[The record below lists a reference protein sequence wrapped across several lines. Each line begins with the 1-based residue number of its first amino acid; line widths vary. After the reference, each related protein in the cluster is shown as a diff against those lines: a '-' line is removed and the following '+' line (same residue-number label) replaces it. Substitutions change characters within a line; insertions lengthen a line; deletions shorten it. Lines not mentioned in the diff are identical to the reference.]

1 VTQDPTNGAVS
12 KISSAVRILVA
23 EDEPEIRSYLDVA
36 LRWLG
41 YSVDFTGDGEEALTR
56 LREQGADYSL
66 LLLDMIMPRKD
77 GLETLRE
84 IRTFDTGLP
93 VIMLSSRSSSATAAD
108 AMKSGAND
116 FLVKPVSHEDLGK
129 AIHKAL
135 RFRNPDPERGSDEH
149 LPLSETCPV
158 VSSSWTKKLDLF
170 LEQVGA
176 SEVPVLLQGETGVGK
191 EVLARQ
197 IHACSRRAKKPFLKL
212 NCAALPPEL
221 IESELFGYERGAFT
235 GAFRSNPGKFE
246 LADGGTLLL
255 DEIGDM
261 DFKLQAKLLQVL
273 QDGEFL
279 RLGSN
284 EICRVDV
291 RIIAATHCDLEKAIS
306 DGRFREDLYYRL
318 NVIRIEVPSLR
329 ERGEEILSL
338 AQFFLKKHTPPG
350 TAPVEMSSSLRQT
363 LTAHDWPGNI
373 RELENVIRKL
383 IALRRSDLVVEELKQ
398 AGARRRALTVG
409 LSTRQ
414 GPDQGTESDP
424 ERRLLNFDDRAR
436 RLSAVTRHPH
446 EHAPYTVSSADADE
460 FVDGATEPSILD
472 KVDEARRQAE
482 TKAILDALNA
492 TLWNRKQA
500 ATLLNVDYKALLYK
514 MKKFGIGNK
523 AARTATR

>member
-12 KISSAVRILVA
+12 KIPSTVRILVA
-23 EDEPEIRSYLDVA
+23 EDEPEIRGYLDVA

-41 YSVDFTGDGEEALTR
+41 YSVDFVSDGEEALAR
-56 LREQGADYSL
+56 LRKQGADYSL

-93 VIMLSSRSSSATAAD
+93 VIMLSSRSSSVTVAD
-108 AMKSGAND
+108 AMRSGASD
-116 FLVKPVSHEDLGK
+116 FLVKPVSHEDLSK
-129 AIHKAL
+129 AIQKAL
-135 RFRNPDPERGSDEH
+135 RFRHVEAEPNSAECS
-149 LPLSETCPV
+149 PLSDISPV

-170 LEQVGA
+170 LEPVGS

-197 IHACSRRAKKPFLKL
+197 IHACSRRAKKAFLKL
-212 NCAALPPEL
+212 NCAALPSEL
-221 IESELFGYERGAFT
+221 VESELFGYERGAFT
-235 GAFRSNPGKFE
+235 GAFRTNPGKFE

-261 DFKLQAKLLQVL
+261 DFKLQSKLLQVL

-291 RIIAATHCDLEKAIS
+291 RVIAATHCDLDQAIS

-318 NVIRIEVPSLR
+318 NVIRIEVPPLR
-329 ERGEEILSL
+329 ERHDEVLSL

-350 TAPVEMSSSLRQT
+350 GAPVEMSSGLRQT
-363 LTAHDWPGNI
+363 LTAYDWPGNI

-383 IALRRSDLVVEELKQ
+383 IALRRSDLVIEDLNQ
-398 AGARRRALTVG
+398 AAARRRATSVG
-409 LSTRQ
+409 SSSRQ
-414 GPDQGTESDP
+414 ASNLKFESRADAP
-424 ERRLLNFDDRAR
+424 LRYFEDGAR
-436 RLSAVTRHPH
+436 RLSTAKQHSH
-446 EHAPYTVSSADADE
+446 EHASAKVSATNREES
-460 FVDGATEPSILD
+460 VDIAPDPSILR
-472 KVDEARRQAE
+472 KVDEARKQAE
-482 TKAILDALNA
+482 TEAILSALNA
-492 TLWNRKQA
+492 TLWNRKHA

-514 MKKFGIGNK
+514 MKKCGIGNK
-523 AARTATR
+523 TVRAAAL